1 MKPSLKP
8 KINVQIKSVQ
18 QSVSFA
24 EMLEQEPLKEPT
36 SPLMPVSEI
45 IVKSQENIKQTIT
58 EALSKIEKSE
68 SSDSKEESDEEDEQ
82 SLMQDLKKL
91 EV

>member
-1 MKPSLKP
+1 
-8 KINVQIKSVQ
+8 
-18 QSVSFA
+18 
-24 EMLEQEPLKEPT
+24 
-36 SPLMPVSEI
+36 MPVSEI
-45 IVKSQENIKQTIT
+45 IVKSQEDLKQTIT